1 MKINLYYNDFKKEI
15 DIDISNKIGIIQEN
29 ILNCC
34 SLMIYNIEYSEIIID
49 NNLYILG
56 EEPFDFNDTL
66 EIVLK
71 KLDKELI
78 DIHKIII
85 YDRKRDIFGNVIPNN
100 SIISNY
106 HKWYNEYENENYIN
120 YMNEN
125 NNNHYVIRYPLSMM
139 LNNILNIPSQYL
151 NHVNVNHADENV
163 DDIILNDVNNPD
175 VNHSDVNH
183 HGENHVDDVN
193 PDDVSHSD
201 VNHSDVSHADVNPDH
216 ENPDDV
222 NMTGITQPSDLNNFI
237 NIFDNYLRNTEINYE
252 YHDIQQLLDINE
264 NVLHYNLFSNYE
276 DVKITLNEEEF
287 DNIETIHYENLNN
300 NSIDECLICTEQFVQ
315 NDIIKKI
322 KCNHLFHTHCIKPW
336 LCEESNKCPICRVEV
351 HNFN

>member
-49 NNLYILG
+49 NNSYILG
-56 EEPFDFNDTL
+56 EEPFNFNDTL
-66 EIVLK
+66 EVVLK

-85 YDRKRDIFGNVIPNN
+85 YDRKRDIYGNVIQNN

-125 NNNHYVIRYPLSMM
+125 NNHYVIRYPLSIM
-139 LNNILNIPSQYL
+139 LNNILNIPSNQ
-151 NHVNVNHADENV
+151 VAVDQVASDQVVGEQVAVDQGAGDQVTDDQVTGDQIADEQVAGDQVAGDQIADEQV
-163 DDIILNDVNNPD
+163 DLNEDFNRYRPIIN
-175 VNHSDVNH
+175 S
-183 HGENHVDDVN
+183 E
-193 PDDVSHSD
+193 
-201 VNHSDVSHADVNPDH
+201 
-216 ENPDDV
+216 
-222 NMTGITQPSDLNNFI
+222 LNNFI
-237 NIFDNYLRNTEINYE
+237 NIFDNYIRNNEINYE
-252 YHDIQQLLDINE
+252 YYEIQQLLDINE
-264 NVLHYNLFSNYE
+264 NIVHYNLFSNYE
-276 DVKITLNEEEF
+276 DVKITLNEEQF
-287 DNIETIHYENLNN
+287 NNIETIIYENLNN
-300 NSIDECLICTEQFVQ
+300 NNNDECLICTEQFVQ
-315 NDIIKKI
+315 KDIIKKI

-336 LCEESNKCPICRVEV
+336 LCEESNKCPICRVEAD
-351 HNFN
+351 NANSK